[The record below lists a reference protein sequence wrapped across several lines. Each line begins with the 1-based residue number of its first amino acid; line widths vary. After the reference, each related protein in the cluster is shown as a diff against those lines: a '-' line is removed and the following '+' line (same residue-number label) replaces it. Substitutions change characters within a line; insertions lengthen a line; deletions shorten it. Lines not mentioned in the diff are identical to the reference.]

1 MPGFEVF
8 GKAERE
14 QVNEVLETGILMRYG
29 FDGPRAGRWKALELE
44 EALQKELSVTHVQ
57 LTSSGTAALTVALSC
72 MGVGVGDE
80 VLCPTFTFV
89 ASFEAILSVGAIP
102 ILVDVDETLCMNAKA
117 AEQQITKKTKVIM
130 PVHMC
135 GAMADLE
142 GLKALC
148 EKYNLYLLEDACQ
161 AIGGSYRGK
170 PLGTHGD
177 VGVFSFDFVKT
188 ITCGEGGALVTH
200 QQKIKIKADAFH
212 DHGHDHLGKNRGLDR
227 PLFLGLNFRI
237 SELHAAV
244 GLAQLSKLKSIV
256 NQQRKNKKI
265 LKNALKKIPGLSFR
279 KILDPKGDN
288 AGFLTLIFPDRITAQ
303 RAFEVMNKTGLDNCF
318 YWFEHRWHYLR
329 SWEHLFELKSLN
341 LLPKP
346 TYEKWKEENKRDF
359 SSSDSIMERTLS
371 VLIKINWSPQEVE
384 SMAQTLKLIITKSL
398 ENVKIQKHSPTP

>member
-161 AIGGSYRGK
+161 AIGGSY
-170 PLGTHGD
+170 
-177 VGVFSFDFVKT
+177 
-188 ITCGEGGALVTH
+188 
-200 QQKIKIKADAFH
+200 
-212 DHGHDHLGKNRGLDR
+212 
-227 PLFLGLNFRI
+227 
-237 SELHAAV
+237 
-244 GLAQLSKLKSIV
+244 
-256 NQQRKNKKI
+256 
-265 LKNALKKIPGLSFR
+265 
-279 KILDPKGDN
+279 
-288 AGFLTLIFPDRITAQ
+288 
-303 RAFEVMNKTGLDNCF
+303 
-318 YWFEHRWHYLR
+318 
-329 SWEHLFELKSLN
+329 
-341 LLPKP
+341 
-346 TYEKWKEENKRDF
+346 
-359 SSSDSIMERTLS
+359 
-371 VLIKINWSPQEVE
+371 
-384 SMAQTLKLIITKSL
+384 
-398 ENVKIQKHSPTP
+398 

>member
-8 GKAERE
+8 GKTERE
-14 QVNEVLETGILMRYG
+14 QVNQVLETGILMRYG
-29 FDGPRAGRWKALELE
+29 FDGPRAGRWKARELE

-57 LTSSGTAALTVALSC
+57 LTSSGTAALTVALAC
-72 MGVGVGDE
+72 LGVGVGDE

-177 VGVFSFDFVKT
+177 VGLFSFDFVKT

-200 QQKIKIKADAFH
+200 
-212 DHGHDHLGKNRGLDR
+212 
-227 PLFLGLNFRI
+227 
-237 SELHAAV
+237 
-244 GLAQLSKLKSIV
+244 
-256 NQQRKNKKI
+256 
-265 LKNALKKIPGLSFR
+265 
-279 KILDPKGDN
+279 
-288 AGFLTLIFPDRITAQ
+288 
-303 RAFEVMNKTGLDNCF
+303 
-318 YWFEHRWHYLR
+318 
-329 SWEHLFELKSLN
+329 
-341 LLPKP
+341 
-346 TYEKWKEENKRDF
+346 
-359 SSSDSIMERTLS
+359 
-371 VLIKINWSPQEVE
+371 
-384 SMAQTLKLIITKSL
+384 
-398 ENVKIQKHSPTP
+398 

>member
-1 MPGFEVF
+1 
-8 GKAERE
+8 
-14 QVNEVLETGILMRYG
+14 
-29 FDGPRAGRWKALELE
+29 
-44 EALQKELSVTHVQ
+44 
-57 LTSSGTAALTVALSC
+57 
-72 MGVGVGDE
+72 
-80 VLCPTFTFV
+80 
-89 ASFEAILSVGAIP
+89 
-102 ILVDVDETLCMNAKA
+102 
-117 AEQQITKKTKVIM
+117 
-130 PVHMC
+130 
-135 GAMADLE
+135 
-142 GLKALC
+142 
-148 EKYNLYLLEDACQ
+148 
-161 AIGGSYRGK
+161 
-170 PLGTHGD
+170 
-177 VGVFSFDFVKT
+177 
-188 ITCGEGGALVTH
+188 
-200 QQKIKIKADAFH
+200 
-212 DHGHDHLGKNRGLDR
+212 
-227 PLFLGLNFRI
+227 LFLGLNFRI

-303 RAFEVMNKTGLDNCF
+303 RAFEVMNKTGLDHCF
-318 YWFEHRWHYLR
+318 YWFENQWHYLR